1 MIVSL
6 WKENFIIRK
15 IFKMCKFLFLFFLNL
30 DEEKVVNF
38 FLIWISN
45 IKKNFSRNY
54 KKDWKYEKYVKV
66 NCWSYICLKNNN
78 VIFFFMFF
86 FRFLFIFFIDFCKI
100 YNFYFCILIFVVF
113 NWVFRYLMLK
123 FLRE

>member
-15 IFKMCKFLFLFFLNL
+15 IFKMWKFLFLFFLNL

-113 NWVFRYLMLK
+113 NWVFWYLMLK

>member
-38 FLIWISN
+38 FLI
-45 IKKNFSRNY
+45 
-54 KKDWKYEKYVKV
+54 
-66 NCWSYICLKNNN
+66 
-78 VIFFFMFF
+78 
-86 FRFLFIFFIDFCKI
+86 
-100 YNFYFCILIFVVF
+100 
-113 NWVFRYLMLK
+113 
-123 FLRE
+123 